1 MAFLW
6 VIGTHGAEAKTFGAR
21 GHAATTRRAA
31 ASMSRSFVAATRTDG
46 SAANPRGLAET
57 RADEAVLVAET
68 GGGDSRAF
76 RVLMDRHLVGIVSV
90 ARRMLRDDA
99 EAEDVAQEAFLR
111 LWRSS
116 ATLEIGPAGIR
127 PWLRRVVSNLCLD
140 RVRGQ
145 SRVKVVD
152 ELPEVPEPAKQLAAL
167 ESQDTQRRVEAA
179 MQKLPDRQRLALTLF
194 HFEGLSQIEIGQVMG
209 ISDEAVESLLSRA
222 RRQLKA
228 DLRTDWESLRN
239 DGEL

>member
-1 MAFLW
+1 
-6 VIGTHGAEAKTFGAR
+6 
-21 GHAATTRRAA
+21 
-31 ASMSRSFVAATRTDG
+31 MSRGFVAATRTDG
-46 SAANPRGLAET
+46 SPAAPRPAAET
-57 RADEAVLVAET
+57 RADEAVLVAAA
-68 GGGDSRAF
+68 GSGDGSAF
-76 RVLMDRHLVGIVSV
+76 RLLMERHLGSIVSV

-152 ELPEVPEPAKQLAAL
+152 ELPEVPDPAKQLVGL
-167 ESQDTQRRVEAA
+167 ENQDTQRRVEAA

-209 ISDEAVESLLSRA
+209 VSDEAVESLLSRA

-228 DLRTDWESLRN
+228 DLKSDWESLRS
-239 DGEL
+239 DGEP

>member
-1 MAFLW
+1 
-6 VIGTHGAEAKTFGAR
+6 
-21 GHAATTRRAA
+21 
-31 ASMSRSFVAATRTDG
+31 VAAIRTD
-46 SAANPRGLAET
+46 SDAAKPRGTPES
-57 RADEAVLVAET
+57 RADEAALVAAT
-68 GGGDSRAF
+68 GRGDSRAY
-76 RVLMDRHLVGIVSV
+76 RMLMERHLSTIVSV
-90 ARRMLRDDA
+90 GRRMLRDDA

-145 SRVKVVD
+145 GRVKTVD

-167 ESQDTQRRVEAA
+167 ESQDMQRRVGSA

-194 HFEGLSQIEIGQVMG
+194 HFEGMSQIEIGQVMG
-209 ISDEAVESLLSRA
+209 VSDEAVESLLSRA

-228 DLRTDWESLRN
+228 DLKSDWESLRN
-239 DGEL
+239 DNEL